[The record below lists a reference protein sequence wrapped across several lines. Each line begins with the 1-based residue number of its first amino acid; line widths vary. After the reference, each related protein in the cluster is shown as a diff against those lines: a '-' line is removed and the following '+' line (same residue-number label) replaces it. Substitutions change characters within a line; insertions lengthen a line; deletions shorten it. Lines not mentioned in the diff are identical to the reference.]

1 MTSHLGNFDLL
12 KAERKSRGW
21 SQAKV
26 AEALGVDV
34 ATVRRWEAGQ
44 VTPHTY
50 HRRKICALFAIT
62 PQQLG
67 LLPDTDGQR
76 KAPPTGAGSE
86 PAAETFLLA
95 KPVITEPPDTAESPL
110 PPYGLLKPIKQPLFP
125 PSLWHGGLACIK

>member
-44 VTPHTY
+44 VLLFYVRSESIYTPAVST
-50 HRRKICALFAIT
+50 ILDFANNI
-62 PQQLG
+62 
-67 LLPDTDGQR
+67 LLDGDSANHQ
-76 KAPPTGAGSE
+76 T
-86 PAAETFLLA
+86 
-95 KPVITEPPDTAESPL
+95 
-110 PPYGLLKPIKQPLFP
+110 
-125 PSLWHGGLACIK
+125 